1 MLSTCGSRSS
11 RMLPLGLLGA
21 CPVNKSH
28 IKFIRN
34 FESKWKVAAVR
45 LRIHSL
51 THTLTHLAML
61 LLWPF
66 YTIFWCEYFCIT
78 LYSYQD
84 ILHIPTS
91 FQQFSTSLGPIVDGH
106 VIPNQPY
113 KVMGHYTEHFSRF
126 VKQLLSQFSQ
136 PSIFALDLTEFN
148 PLLTS
153 PYLPNTHTI
162 GRTIYLLCDTWLD
175 VWHLVLAF
183 GIWHWVP
190 SGEIKSLVK
199 SKYAFCGLTRWMAP
213 RVPLVGPQNGS
224 LTLHL
229 TMVALSTFLASQKF
243 LKYISKKFGDKS
255 VDQKRNEYTRWAS
268 NLLEFIFGFLCKI
281 IQRAM
286 KIITVYFKYSNG
298 LRPKLFQIYRALFWW
313 VHYWF

>member
-1 MLSTCGSRSS
+1 
-11 RMLPLGLLGA
+11 MLPLGLLGA

-51 THTLTHLAML
+51 THTLAHWVAHLAEL

-136 PSIFALDLTEFN
+136 PLIFALDLTGSN
-148 PLLTS
+148 PLANS
-153 PYLPNTHTI
+153 HPPNNLPNTHTI
-162 GRTIYLLCDTWLD
+162 GRTIYLLCVTWLD
-175 VWHLVLAF
+175 VWHLLLAF
-183 GIWHWVP
+183 GIGFP
-190 SGEIKSLVK
+190 QVK
-199 SKYAFCGLTRWMAP
+199 SNRSWNPSMHFVDWPGEWHPECHLLDPKMA
-213 RVPLVGPQNGS
+213 
-224 LTLHL
+224 
-229 TMVALSTFLASQKF
+229 A
-243 LKYISKKFGDKS
+243 
-255 VDQKRNEYTRWAS
+255 
-268 NLLEFIFGFLCKI
+268 
-281 IQRAM
+281 
-286 KIITVYFKYSNG
+286 
-298 LRPKLFQIYRALFWW
+298 
-313 VHYWF
+313 